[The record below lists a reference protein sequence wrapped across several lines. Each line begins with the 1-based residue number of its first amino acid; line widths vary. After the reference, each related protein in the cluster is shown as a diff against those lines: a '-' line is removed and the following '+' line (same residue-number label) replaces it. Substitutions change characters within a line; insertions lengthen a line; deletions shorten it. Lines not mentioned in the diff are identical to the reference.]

1 MAFAND
7 SISSFLDGV
16 ASENVTPSGGAVAA
30 LTGAM
35 AASLCEMVCI
45 HTLGHE
51 NDDDV
56 AAELTEMGETF
67 QDHRN
72 RLLELADEDKT
83 AVEAF
88 QSTLASAETEAES
101 GTESQRERVE
111 ASKRMTEPPLETAE
125 ICLDILEH
133 AVVLTESGT
142 QNAVADSLTG
152 VFLARAALNACT
164 WTARANLELIDDEA
178 FVSAEYERI
187 TDIERAGKTAFDRA
201 KTAGTDRYQRQ

>member
-51 NDDDV
+51 NDDV
-56 AAELTEMGETF
+56 AAELADINETLRS
-67 QDHRN
+67 HRN

-88 QSTLASAETEAES
+88 QSTLGSAETQAES
-101 GTESQRERVE
+101 GTESQRERAE
-111 ASKRMTEPPLETAE
+111 ASKRTTEPPIETAE

-152 VFLARAALNACT
+152 VFLARAALDACT
-164 WTARANLELIDDEA
+164 WTARANLELIDDDA
-178 FVSAEYERI
+178 FVSAGYERI
-187 TDIERAGKTAFDRA
+187 ADIERAGKTAFDRA
-201 KTAGTDRYQRQ
+201 KTAGTERYQRQ